1 MRSPFNLAF
10 GIEIKNS
17 KLLKSFCAVQPPHLS
32 IRSQIPP
39 NQLEL
44 YNDPILNDSIRKSNG
59 TISLRDL
66 NIDWMLRPSPF
77 LPTRKRRKKS
87 RWELKII
94 RGVQPK
100 LDLSLPEYI
109 GNYIYFAPSLRPIR
123 DYCGSAN
130 AVFIPFFYICQRRRR
145 KK

>member
-1 MRSPFNLAF
+1 MPCNPLTCQSDR
-10 GIEIKNS
+10 
-17 KLLKSFCAVQPPHLS
+17 KS
-32 IRSQIPP
+32 PP

-66 NIDWMLRPSPF
+66 NIDRMLRPSPF

-145 KK
+145 KKIAYTFDCGGLEHGKY